1 MTARAPR
8 HERVERVVVFDL
20 DDTLYLERD
29 YVLSGFRAV
38 GAWVE
43 EELRISNFAELAAA
57 IFDTG
62 HRGDVF
68 NRAFADMGVRATP
81 EFIGKAVDVYR
92 RHWPEIRLAQ
102 DAAALLAAER
112 PDGLCLA
119 LVTDGFLVAQQQK
132 IRALG
137 LAAKG
142 FWPLIC
148 TDLWGRA
155 YWKPH
160 PRAFECIEALF
171 GLPAHRL
178 TYIGDNPTKDFVAP
192 RQRGWQTIRVD
203 RPQRVNS
210 VQPMH
215 LSGESDLT
223 IVDLSRL
230 DWADICAEG

>member
-1 MTARAPR
+1 MIP
-8 HERVERVVVFDL
+8 HPPPYERVERVVVFDL

-38 GAWVE
+38 GAWAE
-43 EELRISNFAELAAA
+43 QRFKIADFAARATAL
-57 IFDTG
+57 FDAG

-68 NRAFADMGVRATP
+68 DRAFADLGVRTTP
-81 EFIGKAVDVYR
+81 ELIGQAVSVYR
-92 RHWPEIRLAQ
+92 KHWPQISLAQ
-102 DAAALLAAER
+102 DAAALLAGDR
-112 PDGLCLA
+112 PDGLRLA

-132 IRALG
+132 LRALG
-137 LAAKG
+137 LASHG
-142 FWPLIC
+142 FWPMIC

-171 GLPAHRL
+171 GLPARCL
-178 TYIGDNPTKDFVAP
+178 TYIGDNPTKDFVTP
-192 RQRGWQTIRVD
+192 RRRGWRTIRVD
-203 RPQRVNS
+203 RPQRVNIAEA
-210 VQPMH
+210 MH

-230 DWADICAEG
+230 DWTNICAEG